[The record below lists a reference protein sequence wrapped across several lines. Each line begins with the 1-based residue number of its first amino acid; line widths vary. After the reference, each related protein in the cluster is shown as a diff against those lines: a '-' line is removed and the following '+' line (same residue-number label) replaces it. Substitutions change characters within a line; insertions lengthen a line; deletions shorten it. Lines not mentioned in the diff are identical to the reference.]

1 MLKRNS
7 VNVHSNTNTAR
18 SAKVRTGWPYTLGDF
33 GNFFNCL
40 AKSPRL
46 LRSIVLNIK
55 WVHFA
60 LQNCEILHSVRDLND
75 RNSAS

>member
-7 VNVHSNTNTAR
+7 VNVHSNTTTAR
-18 SAKVRTGWPYTLGDF
+18 SAKVRTGWPYILGDF

-40 AKSPRL
+40 AKSPRV

-60 LQNCEILHSVRDLND
+60 LQNCEILHSVRGLND